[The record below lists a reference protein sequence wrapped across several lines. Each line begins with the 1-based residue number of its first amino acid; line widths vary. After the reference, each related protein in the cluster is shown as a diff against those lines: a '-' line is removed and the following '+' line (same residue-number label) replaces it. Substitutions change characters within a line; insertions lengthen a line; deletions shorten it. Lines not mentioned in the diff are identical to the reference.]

1 MSLEKENIANLNEIA
16 AFESEIM
23 CTICQSIL
31 IDPYQCNQCENYFC
45 NNCINI
51 WQKTSRTCPFKCPKF
66 QLKEAK
72 LIKQLLHKIT
82 FKCPHKCGN
91 DIPYK
96 EYFKHIDD
104 TCPSLTLEKKI
115 QNLKSKM
122 QDLFVELSQ
131 FKKVR
136 YILPGKNSFTTEN
149 QVLISKHKHPL
160 VCINTKDRGGWI
172 CDICSKHGYSESY
185 YCGLCDFDCCL
196 QCQRKEE
203 IKKSI
208 EEKKKHIIGKKTKT
222 KDCIIF

>member
-131 FKKVR
+131 FKKV
-136 YILPGKNSFTTEN
+136 
-149 QVLISKHKHPL
+149 
-160 VCINTKDRGGWI
+160 DRGGWI